1 LGVKI
6 LSDLQLFDGSK
17 EEEPNDPLIDTPVDM
32 RPDLSEYG
40 FIEHDR
46 GIVEDTYENRSL
58 LRQHSFQWVPVY
70 TENGHPTGLIEAR
83 SIEQMKERRLMS
95 LSSKRALLSDP
106 LSNNSDYLTGL
117 DLIVDSEACRL
128 VPPWVLGATKA
139 YIKEQEDGGPPT
151 ARRAPK
157 ALPARC
163 RAFTSEGIR
172 CMLWSSGRIKDDGL
186 CRLHLGA
193 NKKTGADIERARKKL
208 MQSAPY
214 AVDKLEELM
223 ENAVSE
229 PVKLKAATEI
239 LDRAGIRAGMEIDLG
254 VELKDARTPAEIIAE
269 RLARLKAGAE
279 IIQGE
284 LVQHADEKEAEVVLE
299 LDADQPK
306 IFTPQP
312 TESESTSAISA
323 EELEELQ

>member
-1 LGVKI
+1 
-6 LSDLQLFDGSK
+6 
-17 EEEPNDPLIDTPVDM
+17 M
-32 RPDLSEYG
+32 RPDLSEFG
-40 FIEHDR
+40 LVEHDR
-46 GIVEDTYENRSL
+46 GIVEDTYENRSI
-58 LRQHSFQWVPVY
+58 LRAHSFQWVPVY

-83 SIEQMKERRLMS
+83 SLEQMKERRLMS
-95 LSSKRALLSDP
+95 LSSKRALLTEP
-106 LSNNSDYLTGL
+106 LQNNSDYLTGL
-117 DLIVDSEACRL
+117 DLIVDSEACKL
-128 VPPWVLGATKA
+128 VPPWVLGATRA

-151 ARRAPK
+151 AKRAPK

-163 RAFTSEGIR
+163 RAHTSEGIR

-254 VELKDARTPAEIIAE
+254 VELKDSRTPAEIIAE
-269 RLARLKAGAE
+269 RLERLKAGASV
-279 IIQGE
+279 IQGE
-284 LVQHADEKEAEVVLE
+284 LVAADTSIQDAEVVVE
-299 LDADQPK
+299 LDQDPPK
-306 IFTPQP
+306 IFTPQADAAATDPNP
-312 TESESTSAISA
+312 TSEQLAQPAISA
-323 EELEELQ
+323 EELEELA